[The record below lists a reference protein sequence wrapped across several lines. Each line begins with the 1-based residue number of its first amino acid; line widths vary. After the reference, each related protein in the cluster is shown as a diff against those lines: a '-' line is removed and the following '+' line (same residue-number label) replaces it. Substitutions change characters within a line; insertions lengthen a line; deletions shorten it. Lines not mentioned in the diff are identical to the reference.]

1 MLYTYIKLSMEKLFK
16 SHLPNLVK
24 MQSGFQQILGQ
35 AEEDL
40 FLIKSD
46 IPRKNNQIFIV
57 NQNK

>member
-1 MLYTYIKLSMEKLFK
+1 MEKLFK